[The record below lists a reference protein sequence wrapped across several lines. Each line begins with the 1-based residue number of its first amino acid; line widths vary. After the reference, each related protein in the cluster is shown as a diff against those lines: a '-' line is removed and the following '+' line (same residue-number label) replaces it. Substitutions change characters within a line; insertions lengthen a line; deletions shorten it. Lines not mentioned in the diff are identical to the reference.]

1 MKRQKITQQMKEQD
15 KNPSDLTNEEE
26 IGSLPEKE
34 FRIMIVRLIRNLGDR
49 MDNRMDKLQE
59 SVNKDLEELKTKQ
72 ATMNNTINE
81 IKSTL
86 DGINSR
92 ITEAEE
98 RISDLEDKIVEITTA
113 EQNKEKRM
121 KRTEDSLRDLWDN
134 IKRTNIRIIGV
145 PEEEEKKKGTEKIFE
160 EIIVENFPNM
170 GKEIVNQVQ
179 EAQRVPYR
187 INPRRNTPRHILIK
201 LSKIKYK
208 ENILK
213 AAREK
218 QQITHKGIPIR
229 LTADLS
235 AETLQARREW
245 QDIMKVL
252 KEKNL
257 QPRLLYPARISFR
270 FDGEIKTF
278 TDKQKL
284 REFSTT
290 KPALQQLLKEL
301 F

>member
-1 MKRQKITQQMKEQD
+1 
-15 KNPSDLTNEEE
+15 
-26 IGSLPEKE
+26 
-34 FRIMIVRLIRNLGDR
+34 
-49 MDNRMDKLQE
+49 
-59 SVNKDLEELKTKQ
+59 
-72 ATMNNTINE
+72 MNNTINE
-81 IKSTL
+81 IKNSL
-86 DGINSR
+86 EGINR
-92 ITEAEE
+92 RLTEAEE

-113 EQNKEKRM
+113 EKNKENRM
-121 KRTEDSLRDLWDN
+121 KRIEGSLRDLRDN

-145 PEEEEKKKGTEKIFE
+145 SEEEEKKIGNEKIFE

-179 EAQRVPYR
+179 EAQRVTYR
-187 INPRRNTPRHILIK
+187 INLRRNTSRHILIK

-208 ENILK
+208 EQILK

-218 QQITHKGIPIR
+218 QQRTHKGIPIR

-235 AETLQARREW
+235 AKTLQVRKEW
-245 QDIMKVL
+245 QDIFKVV
-252 KEKNL
+252 KGKNL
-257 QPRLLYPARISFR
+257 QPRLLYPERISLR

-290 KPALQQLLKEL
+290 KPALQQMLKEL
-301 F
+301 L